1 MSTAVDNAIK
11 AAKAALKAGDPVA
24 ASRAGIYQGST
35 GKWRGFEPYLKPLMD
50 HFGAG

>member
-24 ASRAGIYQGST
+24 ASRTILPS
-35 GKWRGFEPYLKPLMD
+35 
-50 HFGAG
+50 

>member
-24 ASRAGIYQGST
+24 ASRASEFIKAQ
-35 GKWRGFEPYLKPLMD
+35 PAN
-50 HFGAG
+50 GAALNLISSP

>member
-24 ASRAGIYQGST
+24 ASRAQGFI
-35 GKWRGFEPYLKPLMD
+35 KVQPAN
-50 HFGAG
+50 GAGLSPISNP